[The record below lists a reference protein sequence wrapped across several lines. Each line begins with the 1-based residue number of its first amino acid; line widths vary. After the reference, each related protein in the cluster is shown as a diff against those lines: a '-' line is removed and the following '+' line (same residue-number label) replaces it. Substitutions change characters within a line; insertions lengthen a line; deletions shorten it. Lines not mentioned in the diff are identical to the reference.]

1 MSLQTSVPWLG
12 HRGSLHTEPRSA
24 GGVGPAKAAL
34 VPPCTRELVCGEGSA
49 LMVPLHQN
57 NVPKRDFLF
66 RWGCSCA
73 DSSNSET
80 NLT

>member
-24 GGVGPAKAAL
+24 GRAWPAAAAP
-34 VPPCTRELVCGEGSA
+34 VPPCTHELVCGEGSA
-49 LMVPLHQN
+49 LAVLLHQN
-57 NVPKRDFLF
+57 DIPKSGVLF

-73 DSSNSET
+73 DSSNSEI